1 MLYLEYTRNRIVF
14 ISATT
19 IATAVLFAVTVHGI
33 NAVGVLLAT
42 ALINILVYY
51 ALPDRYS
58 PAYLNKY
65 SISETET
72 LLSQSRRDRGEKQI

>member
-1 MLYLEYTRNRIVF
+1 MQYLEYTRNRIVF

-19 IATAVLFAVTVHGI
+19 IATAVLFAVIVHGI

-42 ALINILVYY
+42 AVINILVYY

-58 PAYLNKY
+58 PAYIKKHSTRAGSIDGVINKQQR
-65 SISETET
+65 I
-72 LLSQSRRDRGEKQI
+72 Q